1 MSDPSQFND
10 IIAQWSYLSV
20 PLGVFVASVL
30 GSSHCVTMC
39 GPIAVTVNNN
49 FGYMSLY
56 HTGRLLSYLTLGI
69 LAGLVGET
77 FLSNNYPVISTVSAI
92 LISAFLIYTGYKL
105 IRGKALEFMP
115 AKLISSLLRLP
126 AKWSLTR
133 SKPSASLTLGIV
145 NGFIPCGWVYIFV
158 IGSVAT
164 KSPLYGGAILFIFW
178 LGTVPALSAFPYIF
192 KKGLRRAPRRLG
204 VIAGIILIAVGLLN
218 FTVHMIPGD
227 SINHAHR
234 HTHHTR

>member
-1 MSDPSQFND
+1 M
-10 IIAQWSYLSV
+10 
-20 PLGVFVASVL
+20 PLGVFIASLL

-56 HTGRLLSYLTLGI
+56 HIGRLLSYLTLGM
-69 LAGLVGET
+69 LAGLVGEA
-77 FLSNNYPVISTVSAI
+77 FLSTNYPVISTVSMI

-105 IRGKALEFMP
+105 VRGNALEFIP

-126 AKWSLTR
+126 AKWSLTQ
-133 SKPSASLTLGIV
+133 SKPVASLTLGIV

-164 KSPLYGGAILFIFW
+164 KSPLYGAVILFIFW
-178 LGTVPALSAFPYIF
+178 VGTVPALSAFPYLF
-192 KKGLRRAPRRLG
+192 KKGLGRAPRKLG
-204 VIAGIILIAVGLLN
+204 VIAGIILILVGLLN
-218 FTVHMIPGD
+218 FSVHMIPSQD
-227 SINHAHR
+227 MNHAR
-234 HTHHTR
+234 HHMHHSR